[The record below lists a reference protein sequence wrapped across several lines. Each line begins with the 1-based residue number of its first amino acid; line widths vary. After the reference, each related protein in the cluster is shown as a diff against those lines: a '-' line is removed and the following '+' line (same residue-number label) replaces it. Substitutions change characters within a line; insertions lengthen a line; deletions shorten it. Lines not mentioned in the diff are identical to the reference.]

1 MHQLFFL
8 SNGSFTETI
17 LQSLLFILVRKNNGV
32 VKKKKPQNKDLKN
45 CLKAVAQIG
54 IFNNQLLVEVDVL
67 NKKNSMI
74 RNEKNKIID
83 ELKQELKQYEIRTE

>member
-1 MHQLFFL
+1 MDL
-8 SNGSFTETI
+8 
-17 LQSLLFILVRKNNGV
+17 LQKQSYNLYYSYLLEKIIEWSKQ
-32 VKKKKPQNKDLKN
+32 KPQNKDLKN

-74 RNEKNKIID
+74 INEKNKIID

>member
-1 MHQLFFL
+1 MDL
-8 SNGSFTETI
+8 
-17 LQSLLFILVRKNNGV
+17 LQKQSYNLYYSYLLEKIMEWS
-32 VKKKKPQNKDLKN
+32 KKKPQNKDLKN

-67 NKKNSMI
+67 HKKNSMV